1 MKTCERCGGMLYRKG
16 AAAKGG
22 ERFQCRDCRKTITV
36 RDGRIVTGNGPRVRD
51 WRTEGQADARNH
63 PPDLHA
69 RTNECAAERH
79 AKSCSALG
87 AKSFAA

>member
-1 MKTCERCGGMLYRKG
+1 MKTCARCGGMFYRKG

-51 WRTEGQADARNH
+51 WRTEGA
-63 PPDLHA
+63 
-69 RTNECAAERH
+69 
-79 AKSCSALG
+79 G
-87 AKSFAA
+87 